1 MKILQVMRHLAFA
14 AAIAAASA
22 AAAGEIPNLD
32 QTIAPAEG
40 AVLRQPTPSTND
52 SFVIGLSN
60 FALNNDHSTQ
70 TMAEARYEAAQFGE
84 IKQFIITDAGG
95 SVPQQIADI
104 EDLAARGVDA
114 IIVRAGSETALNA
127 VIEKVY
133 DQGIPVIIFSSSAS
147 PKRYTTK
154 IVGDDKEFGRV
165 GAEYLARDM
174 GGKGKVIAIR
184 GIAGNSIDTDRWAG
198 AKEVFDTHPEI
209 EVVGEGYGEWAYD
222 RGKQVCESLLL
233 AHPDITGIWSSGGAM
248 TQACAEA
255 MVEYGLDLVPMSG
268 EAGNGFLRV
277 WQEMNLQSVAPQYPT
292 WLGAQA
298 VIASLRI
305 LKGAETYDAYVYR
318 TDPITRDEIP
328 QFYRPELKD
337 SYWVGS
343 ILPEDQLKSM
353 YGK

>member
-1 MKILQVMRHLAFA
+1 MSVLKTVRSLAVA
-14 AAIAAASA
+14 AAVLHAGGAAA
-22 AAAGEIPNLD
+22 ETPKLHPDIV
-32 QTIAPAEG
+32 PAEG
-40 AVLRQPTPSTND
+40 AVLRELKPS
-52 SFVIGLSN
+52 SKSKFVIGLSN

-70 TMAEARYEAAQFGE
+70 TMAEARYQAEQLGE
-84 IKQFIITDAGG
+84 IEQLIVTDAGG
-95 SVPQQIADI
+95 SVPQQIANI

-133 DQGIPVIIFSSSAS
+133 DRGIPVIIFSSSAS

-165 GAEYLARDM
+165 GAEYMARDM

-198 AKEVFDTHPEI
+198 AKEVLDKYPGI

-233 AHPDITGIWSSGGAM
+233 AHPDVGGIWSSGGAM
-248 TQACAEA
+248 TQACAEV
-255 MVEYGLDLVPMSG
+255 MVEYGLKLVPMSG

-277 WQEMNLQSVAPQYPT
+277 WQEMDLQSVAPQYPT

-305 LKGAETYDAYVYR
+305 LKGEETYDTYVYR
-318 TDPITRDEIP
+318 TSPITKDKIAD
-328 QFYRPELKD
+328 FYRPELND

-343 ILPEDQLKSM
+343 ILPKDQLLKM
-353 YGK
+353 YSR